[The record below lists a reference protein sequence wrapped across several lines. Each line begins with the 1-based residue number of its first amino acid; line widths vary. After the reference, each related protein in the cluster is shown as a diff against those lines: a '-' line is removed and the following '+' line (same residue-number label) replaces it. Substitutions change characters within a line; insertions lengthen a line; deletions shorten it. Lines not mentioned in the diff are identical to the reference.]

1 MKIVWVALGLLV
13 AGIGLGVA
21 CGPKENYC
29 YSEGMPCGDIT
40 RAREKDD
47 ATWDGYMFPDAKM
60 YHCSA
65 PDGATFDSPDPCPS

>member
-13 AGIGLGVA
+13 AGLGVGVA

-29 YSEGMPCGDIT
+29 YSEGKPCSVIKS
-40 RAREKDD
+40 EKELD
-47 ATWDGYMFPDAKM
+47 AAADLYVFPDAKM

-65 PDGATFDSPDPCPS
+65 PDGATFESPEPCPS

>member
-29 YSEGMPCGDIT
+29 YAEGKPCSDIT
-40 RAREKDD
+40 RGIKQLD
-47 ATWDGYMFPDAKM
+47 AAWDGYMFPDAKT

-65 PDGATFDSPDPCPS
+65 LDGATFESPDPCP

>member
-29 YSEGMPCGDIT
+29 YAEGKPCSVIT
-40 RAREKDD
+40 REKELD
-47 ATWDGYMFPDAKM
+47 AMADLYVFPDAKQ

-65 PDGATFDSPDPCPS
+65 ADGATFESPDPCPP